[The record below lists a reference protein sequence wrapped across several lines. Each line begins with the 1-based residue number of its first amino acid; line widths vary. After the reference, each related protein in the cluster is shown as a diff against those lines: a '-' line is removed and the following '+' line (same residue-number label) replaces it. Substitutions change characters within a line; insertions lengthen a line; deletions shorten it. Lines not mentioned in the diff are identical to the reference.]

1 MSRPLATLRSPSSFD
16 AIWLTILFTQY
27 TFNAFIISQVSREL
41 GLIEDWQKYQNRSRG
56 WENLWNP
63 DTVLPDIASEQ
74 EVEGIRGF
82 MQVSLLSD
90 LLLLGQ

>member
-1 MSRPLATLRSPSSFD
+1 MPLIALS
-16 AIWLTILFTQY
+16 TQY
-27 TFNAFIISQVSREL
+27 AFNDFTISQVSREL

-63 DTVLPDIASEQ
+63 DTVIPDIANEQ

-82 MQVSLLSD
+82 MQVSLLGD